1 MRLAARTMARALIT
15 DAEAARMKLRRV
27 ISEITKQPSTREEGW
42 RDSAMLPSL
51 TATSHLR
58 GDHLAAEWQVG
69 EGRQPSSGCRE
80 EDTAPAAEINWCR
93 GSPIRHPSMVS
104 QYRESWMV
112 EMMIAV
118 QACSESAT
126 LAEPRFHEP
135 WPAWIRRYALGTAYA
150 LRASRIGLLPRLALA
165 TAMHLVNRGRGR
177 SSLCGCN
184 PIGRAESDARRRM
197 HSQALELC
205 CPSSAS
211 RNARGRC
218 RTDNGPQLF
227 HRAACAPRAQ
237 APRSAVRS
245 LDPFGHL
252 LDGRAFARART
263 AAHTGRSLLS
273 TAHPHPRRYRCP
285 NPGHPSGRAVARNT
299 APCGNGPR
307 GRRRASCG
315 RPWRLDLP
323 DRRWQRQRAKRQV
336 TSTTW
341 PLRNRLCTNFQ
352 GRARQQL
359 PAQTAFYPCYLL
371 PETCWEQCPALLEG
385 SLPTR
390 QAIGQ
395 ARQHRITQGGL
406 FFDDLHGKPGELC
419 SVPDVPALLG
429 TAIPDGGA
437 RGSAYL

>member
-1 MRLAARTMARALIT
+1 MACAAGPRSATRAEVHGGFVWHSIPPTSLNREVRQRHPRPPAPRMDADVLNRDLLLAFAPMAVQGLDQTGGRPGQLIGLRTAGI
-15 DAEAARMKLRRV
+15 
-27 ISEITKQPSTREEGW
+27 
-42 RDSAMLPSL
+42 
-51 TATSHLR
+51 H
-58 GDHLAAEWQVG
+58 
-69 EGRQPSSGCRE
+69 GRSSG
-80 EDTAPAAEINWCR
+80 
-93 GSPIRHPSMVS
+93 
-104 QYRESWMV
+104 
-112 EMMIAV
+112 
-118 QACSESAT
+118 
-126 LAEPRFHEP
+126 
-135 WPAWIRRYALGTAYA
+135 
-150 LRASRIGLLPRLALA
+150 ALA
-165 TAMHLVNRGRGR
+165 TPQASGFRVRSPPLMNNGFFPNWTQWGLNGVNRLGGI
-177 SSLCGCN
+177 SQPGASLLR
-184 PIGRAESDARRRM
+184 PV
-197 HSQALELC
+197 
-205 CPSSAS
+205 
-211 RNARGRC
+211 
-218 RTDNGPQLF
+218 LF
-227 HRAACAPRAQ
+227 DDQR
-237 APRSAVRS
+237 AVRS